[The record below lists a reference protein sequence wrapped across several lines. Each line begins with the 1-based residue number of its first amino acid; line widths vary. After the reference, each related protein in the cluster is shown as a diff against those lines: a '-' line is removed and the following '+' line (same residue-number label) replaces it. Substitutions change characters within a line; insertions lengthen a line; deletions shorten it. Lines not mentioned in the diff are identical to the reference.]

1 MDRVHRI
8 GQTRPVIGYRL
19 CLADS
24 IESRMRTIAQHKA
37 LLGDAVIHRKRF
49 KTESLLSIE
58 QEEIEEIDWS
68 QELNKRPKKSTE
80 ERNKDLIGISELDRE
95 MLEIVLDRSEEA
107 FKNPKQI
114 GNKIELETMFV
125 K

>member
-19 CLADS
+19 CLIDS
-24 IESRMRTIAQHKA
+24 IEARMRTIAHHKA

-58 QEEIEEIDWS
+58 QKEIEEIDWS
-68 QELNKRPKKSTE
+68 QELNKRRGIFAKGKEDDVS
-80 ERNKDLIGISELDRE
+80 GISRLNDT
-95 MLEIVLDRSEEA
+95 MLEVILDRSDDA
-107 FKNPKQI
+107 FNNPRQI
-114 GNKIELETMFV
+114 DHKLELETIFT

>member
-8 GQTRPVIGYRL
+8 GQSRPVIGYRL

-68 QELNKRPKKSTE
+68 QELNKRPKNPSVE
-80 ERNKDLIGISELDRE
+80 GNKDLVGISELTGE
-95 MLEIVLDRSEEA
+95 MLEIVLDRSDEA

-114 GNKIELETMFV
+114 VNKIELETMYL